1 MDYRA
6 LVQKLGDRTNQNSQ
20 TSELILEHRTGHP
33 TYLAKNNN
41 VGSSPL
47 YSSYPSSKSILIP
60 TNINTRNC
68 FTQLISLKDGIAT
81 KFSFSRNDS
90 EEAMATGMAN
100 SLGVIEKNDYR
111 LINEEGVSS
120 GLYTKG
126 YGATYPY
133 VNIQEPLPV
142 IASSEIYMNG
152 SQIDNN
158 SFTYNNAVI
167 HRQGLGFRGFE
178 KITIYNK
185 RGQSLVRT
193 YEPYRYSLL
202 KSEIAPAF
210 ENSYTY
216 AVSTQANKIAKIR
229 LTNKIEKDL
238 LKDISATTSYVYD
251 SYGYPTEES
260 ISYTGN
266 ISVKKTNTY
275 SSKTTVE
282 DGYNLGFLIKQLVTV
297 NRGGSS
303 YTEQMHI
310 PAFSSRLPTVKIYS
324 KDGNQ
329 IKQYTYT
336 YDSYG
341 NPITETIK
349 LYTSSNTQ
357 KTSYEYDSYGRL
369 SKVIGSLG
377 LTNEYTYNSFGRIAS
392 II

>member
-1 MDYRA
+1 M
-6 LVQKLGDRTNQNSQ
+6 
-20 TSELILEHRTGHP
+20 
-33 TYLAKNNN
+33 
-41 VGSSPL
+41 
-47 YSSYPSSKSILIP
+47 
-60 TNINTRNC
+60 
-68 FTQLISLKDGIAT
+68 
-81 KFSFSRNDS
+81 
-90 EEAMATGMAN
+90 
-100 SLGVIEKNDYR
+100 
-111 LINEEGVSS
+111 SS

-266 ISVKKTNTY
+266 ISVK
-275 SSKTTVE
+275 
-282 DGYNLGFLIKQLVTV
+282 
-297 NRGGSS
+297 RR
-303 YTEQMHI
+303 I
-310 PAFSSRLPTVKIYS
+310 PIR
-324 KDGNQ
+324 
-329 IKQYTYT
+329 
-336 YDSYG
+336 
-341 NPITETIK
+341 
-349 LYTSSNTQ
+349 Q
-357 KTSYEYDSYGRL
+357 KRQ
-369 SKVIGSLG
+369 
-377 LTNEYTYNSFGRIAS
+377 
-392 II
+392 